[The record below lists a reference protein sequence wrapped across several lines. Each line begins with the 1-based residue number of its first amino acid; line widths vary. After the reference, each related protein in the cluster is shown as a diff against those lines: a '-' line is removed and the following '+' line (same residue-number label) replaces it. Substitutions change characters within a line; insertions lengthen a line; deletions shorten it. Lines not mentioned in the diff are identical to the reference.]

1 MYTDISHLNMKLL
14 TGRTKTEMVLSDDVT
29 DRDEH
34 GRVELMQPC
43 VSRFRLLCAEDLEL
57 RCGLDHDPMLVE
69 DVPNLPTDIAVAC
82 LLNPLVGGTWWTIGR
97 LVLL

>member
-1 MYTDISHLNMKLL
+1 MYPDISHLNMELL

-34 GRVELMQPC
+34 GRVESMQPC
-43 VSRFRLLCAEDLEL
+43 VSCFRLLCAEDLEL
-57 RCGLDHDPMLVE
+57 RCGLVQQLDHDPMLVE

-82 LLNPLVGGTWWTIGR
+82 LLNPLVGGMWWTIR
-97 LVLL
+97 